1 MRNSWI
7 LLQILAPLAFGLAAC
22 GPRDSC
28 EAPVQPKLLT
38 VNDMSREQK
47 ANALGVPPDRIPV
60 ETPAGESPASQAAYA
75 TYVAEHNRAVQTG
88 FCVDNEAYKARN
100 MKDEMSTVSHAV
112 MATCHEGAEADT
124 LATVLKYRNC
134 ATGNK

>member
-1 MRNSWI
+1 MHKLWI
-7 LLQILAPLAFGLAAC
+7 CLPVLSLGLAAC

-28 EAPVQPKLLT
+28 EVPVQPKMLS
-38 VNDMSREQK
+38 VHDMSREQK

-60 ETPAGESPASQAAYA
+60 DQPVAESPASQSAYAAY
-75 TYVAEHNRAVQTG
+75 VDEHNHAVQTG
-88 FCVDNEAYKARN
+88 FCVDNEAYKARG
-100 MKDEMSTVSHAV
+100 MKDEMSTVARAV

>member
-1 MRNSWI
+1 MHKLWI
-7 LLQILAPLAFGLAAC
+7 CLPVLSLGLAAC

-28 EAPVQPKLLT
+28 EVPVQPKLLN
-38 VNDMSREQK
+38 VHDMSREQK

-60 ETPAGESPASQAAYA
+60 DQPVTESPASQSAYAAY
-75 TYVAEHNRAVQTG
+75 VDEHNRAVQTG
-88 FCVDNEAYKARN
+88 FCIDNEAYKARG
-100 MKDEMSTVSHAV
+100 MKDEMSTVARAV

>member
-1 MRNSWI
+1 MHKTWI
-7 LLQILAPLAFGLAAC
+7 LLPILMLGGLAC
-22 GPRDSC
+22 LRPRDTC
-28 EAPVQPKLLT
+28 EAPVQPKLLS
-38 VNDMSREQK
+38 VGEMSREQK

-60 ETPAGESPASQAAYA
+60 EAPVAESPASQAAYA
-75 TYVAEHNRAVQTG
+75 AYVAEHNRAVQTG
-88 FCVDNEAYKARN
+88 YCVDNEAYKARN
-100 MKDEMSTVSHAV
+100 MKDEMSTVSRAV

>member
-1 MRNSWI
+1 MHKYWI
-7 LLQILAPLAFGLAAC
+7 CLPILTLGLAAC

-28 EAPVQPKLLT
+28 EVPVQPKLLS

-60 ETPAGESPASQAAYA
+60 EQPVAESPASQSAYA
-75 TYVAEHNRAVQTG
+75 AYVAEHNRAVQTG
-88 FCVDNEAYKARN
+88 YCVDNEAYKARN
-100 MKDEMSTVSHAV
+100 MKDEMSTVARAV

>member
-1 MRNSWI
+1 MHKLWI
-7 LLQILAPLAFGLAAC
+7 CLPVLSLGLAAC

-28 EAPVQPKLLT
+28 EVPVQPKLLS

-60 ETPAGESPASQAAYA
+60 ESPVAESPGAQSAYAAY
-75 TYVAEHNRAVQTG
+75 VDEHNRAVQTG
-88 FCVDNEAYKARN
+88 FCVDNEAYKARG

>member
-1 MRNSWI
+1 MRKFWI
-7 LLQILAPLAFGLAAC
+7 FLPVLSLGLAAC

-28 EAPVQPKLLT
+28 EVPVQPKLLS

-60 ETPAGESPASQAAYA
+60 DQPAAESPASQSAYAAY
-75 TYVAEHNRAVQTG
+75 VDEHNRAVQTG
-88 FCVDNEAYKARN
+88 FCVDNEAYKARG
-100 MKDEMSTVSHAV
+100 MKDEMSTVAHAV

>member
-1 MRNSWI
+1 MHKLWI
-7 LLQILAPLAFGLAAC
+7 CLPVLSLGLAAC

-28 EAPVQPKLLT
+28 EVPVQPKMLNVT
-38 VNDMSREQK
+38 DMSREQK

-60 ETPAGESPASQAAYA
+60 ETPAAESPASQAAYA
-75 TYVAEHNRAVQTG
+75 AYVAEHNRAVQTG
-88 FCVDNEAYKARN
+88 YCVDNEAYKARG
-100 MKDEMSTVSHAV
+100 MKDEMSTVARAV

-124 LATVLKYRNC
+124 LATVLRYRNC

>member
-1 MRNSWI
+1 MHKLWI
-7 LLQILAPLAFGLAAC
+7 CLPVLSLGLAAC
-22 GPRDSC
+22 GPRDRC
-28 EAPVQPKLLT
+28 EVPAQPKLLS

-60 ETPAGESPASQAAYA
+60 EQPVAESPASQSAYA
-75 TYVAEHNRAVQTG
+75 AYVAEHNRAVQTG

-100 MKDEMSTVSHAV
+100 MKDEMSTVAHAV

-134 ATGNK
+134 AAGNK

>member
-1 MRNSWI
+1 MRNARI
-7 LLQILAPLAFGLAAC
+7 LLPIVVLGLGVAAC

-28 EAPVQPKLLT
+28 EVPVQPKLLN
-38 VNDMSREQK
+38 VSDMSREQK

-60 ETPAGESPASQAAYA
+60 DQPVAESTASQSAYAAY
-75 TYVAEHNRAVQTG
+75 VDEHNRAVQTG
-88 FCVDNEAYKARN
+88 YCVDNEAYKARN

>member
-1 MRNSWI
+1 MHKYWI
-7 LLQILAPLAFGLAAC
+7 CLPILTLGLVAC

-28 EAPVQPKLLT
+28 EVPVQPKTLN

-60 ETPAGESPASQAAYA
+60 EQPVAESPASQAAYA
-75 TYVAEHNRAVQTG
+75 AYVAEHNRAVQTG
-88 FCVDNEAYKARN
+88 YCVDNEAYKARN
-100 MKDEMSTVSHAV
+100 MKDEMSTVARAV

>member
-1 MRNSWI
+1 MRNPWI
-7 LLQILAPLAFGLAAC
+7 LLPILSLGLAAC

-28 EAPVQPKLLT
+28 EVPVQPKLLN
-38 VNDMSREQK
+38 VSEMSREQK

-60 ETPAGESPASQAAYA
+60 DQPVAESPASQSAYAAY
-75 TYVAEHNRAVQTG
+75 VDEHNRAVQTG
-88 FCVDNEAYKARN
+88 YCVDNEAYKARN
-100 MKDEMSTVSHAV
+100 MKDEMSTVSRAV

>member
-1 MRNSWI
+1 MHKLWI
-7 LLQILAPLAFGLAAC
+7 CLPVLSLGLAAC

-28 EAPVQPKLLT
+28 EVPVQPKLLN
-38 VNDMSREQK
+38 VHDMSREQK

-60 ETPAGESPASQAAYA
+60 DQPVTESPASQSAYAAY
-75 TYVAEHNRAVQTG
+75 VDEHNRAVQTG
-88 FCVDNEAYKARN
+88 FCIDNEAYKARN
-100 MKDEMSTVSHAV
+100 MKDEMSTVARAV